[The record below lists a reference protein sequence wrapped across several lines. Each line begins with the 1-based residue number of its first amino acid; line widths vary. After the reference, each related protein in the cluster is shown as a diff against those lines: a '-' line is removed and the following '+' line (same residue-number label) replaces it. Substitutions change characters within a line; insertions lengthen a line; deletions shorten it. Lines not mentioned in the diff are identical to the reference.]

1 MAKAIRHFIC
11 TDTMGQPV
19 ERAQREDGVWFA
31 RHTIPNGQFGNRICA
46 WYKMDAEPEFH
57 THETN
62 AYSGETVEVEPYMC
76 WGFQKM
82 HELTATPLRLRL
94 PNP

>member
-1 MAKAIRHFIC
+1 MAKAIRHFIG
-11 TDTMGQPV
+11 TDTMGRPV

-46 WYKMDAEPEFH
+46 WYQVEASEFF
-57 THETN
+57 TTVKN
-62 AYSGETVEVEPYMC
+62 QYSGETLECEPYMC
-76 WGFQKM
+76 WGFQRM
-82 HELTATPLRLRL
+82 RELTAAPLRLRL